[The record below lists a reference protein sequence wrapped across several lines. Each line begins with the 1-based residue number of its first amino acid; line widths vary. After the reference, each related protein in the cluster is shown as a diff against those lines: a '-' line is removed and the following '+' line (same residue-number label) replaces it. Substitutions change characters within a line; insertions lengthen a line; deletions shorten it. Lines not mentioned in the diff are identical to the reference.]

1 LIKITGLVLDKKIK
15 TRRNVL
21 TEEKLDDIGATL
33 ESSQRKLLTKLDQYA
48 DLFFSA
54 RTATK

>member
-1 LIKITGLVLDKKIK
+1 LIKITGLVLDKKVK

-33 ESSQRKLLTKLDQYA
+33 ESSQRKSLTKLDQ
-48 DLFFSA
+48 
-54 RTATK
+54 